1 MNELEHLSEKDL
13 EYFKKQQADGK
24 PVKIIYLDP
33 DVLAELSF
41 EDIEKMDREARE
53 HQGQLSDEEMEDW
66 LRRNN
71 VVLDKNGQKAVL
83 ENTKSIGGKVDG
95 ENR

>member
-1 MNELEHLSEKDL
+1 MNELQHLSEKDL
-13 EYFKKQQADGK
+13 EYFKQQQAEGK

-41 EDIEKMDREARE
+41 EDIEKMDRAARE
-53 HQGQLSDEEMEDW
+53 HQSQFSESEMEDW
-66 LRRNN
+66 LYRHK
-71 VVLDKNGQKAVL
+71 VILDENGKKAES
-83 ENTKSIGGKVDG
+83 ENQSPMGGEADG

>member
-13 EYFKKQQADGK
+13 EYFKKQQAEGK

-53 HQGQLSDEEMEDW
+53 NRSQLSEEEMEEW
-66 LRRNN
+66 LRRHNA
-71 VVLDKNGQKAVL
+71 VLDESEKSQNKDP
-83 ENTKSIGGKVDG
+83 ENHGGEADG